1 MTGDLPISFRRQV
14 PDGDSME
21 RSICGHCGF
30 VDYQNPKIVVGAVV
44 RHEGKILMC
53 RRAIEPRSGF
63 WTVPAGYLELN
74 ETPEA
79 GAARE
84 AMEEACAKIRIEGL
98 LAIYSVP
105 RISQVQ
111 LIYRATLAE
120 AAIAPGPESLD
131 VALYGW
137 NDIPHDEIAFPT
149 VHWMLAAEKAV
160 QEGKGG
166 APFTNPPGEAA
177 NLKR

>member
-1 MTGDLPISFRRQV
+1 MNGDLPITFHQRV
-14 PDGDSME
+14 PDGDSIE
-21 RSICGHCGF
+21 RRVCGHCGF

-63 WTVPAGYLELN
+63 WTIPAGYMELG

-84 AMEEACAKIRIEGL
+84 ALEEACASIRIESL

-111 LIYRATLAE
+111 LIYRATLADPSI
-120 AAIAPGPESLD
+120 AAGPESTE

-137 NDIPHDEIAFPT
+137 DEIPHDEIAFPT

-160 QEGKGG
+160 QEGRAG
-166 APFTNPPGEAA
+166 APFTNPAGESAD
-177 NLKR
+177 LRR